1 MGKYYGPND
10 LLWEAL
16 TDLMLTLFQ
25 LPDELEAIRIHLM
38 TQPYTAIDTNKKA
51 KARKYLEKIVTN
63 TSNKMK
69 QLIKDLEEEGIL
81 LVDLISDKQ
90 PNRFE
95 TKKIKL
101 WVESYRKQ
109 QKIFEDSSAVLNA
122 LPN

>member
-1 MGKYYGPND
+1 MGNYYDPND

-38 TQPYTAIDTNKKA
+38 TRPYTAIDTRNKA
-51 KARKYLEKIVTN
+51 KARKCLEKLISTTN
-63 TSNKMK
+63 SKMK
-69 QLIKDLEEEGIL
+69 QLIEDLAKEGIL
-81 LVDLISDKQ
+81 LVDLNSDNQ
-90 PNRFE
+90 PDRLE

-101 WVESYRKQ
+101 WVESYKKQ
-109 QKIFEDSSAVLNA
+109 QKISEDSLAVLKA